1 MVSVLEKLPD
11 DVVALKK
18 IIVEQ
23 ATTIKGFQEKLVAEQ
38 EKYAALQRLIFGPKS
53 EKHQKEDSKQA
64 LLFNEAETSAKRLT
78 ESRQRYWLASTSV
91 RKREEAVS

>member
-38 EKYAALQRLIFGPKS
+38 EKYAALQRLIFGP
-53 EKHQKEDSKQA
+53 
-64 LLFNEAETSAKRLT
+64 
-78 ESRQRYWLASTSV
+78 
-91 RKREEAVS
+91 